1 MVDRIKKVMEYEGM
15 TPAHFADY
23 IEIGRAVMS
32 HILNGR
38 NKPSLEVVTKILN
51 KIDYIDS
58 NWLLT
63 GQGSMLREEGGAIV
77 KKAEATENKE
87 QYLTRDL
94 FGSSDEVA
102 ESEVLR
108 TTIPGTNV
116 YRKET
121 EVNKAINSSQ
131 QAVIQPIEVVEK
143 EEKKIA
149 KIIIYYS
156 NNTFETFCPEKTESH
171 KK

>member
-1 MVDRIKKVMEYEGM
+1 MIDRIKKVMEYERM

-51 KIDYIDS
+51 KIHYIDS

-63 GQGSMLREEGGAIV
+63 GEGNMLTDDNNAKQANSSTNREEYV
-77 KKAEATENKE
+77 
-87 QYLTRDL
+87 TRDL
-94 FGSSDEVA
+94 FNMNKPVEK
-102 ESEVLR
+102 EIFP
-108 TTIPGTNV
+108 TNPPNTNV

-121 EVNKAINSSQ
+121 EVNSLVKPEQTSVN
-131 QAVIQPIEVVEK
+131 QPIVVVKK
-143 EEKKIA
+143 EEKNIS

-156 NNTFETFCPEKTESH
+156 DNTFETFCPEKSESP